1 MFYPVELQEHS
12 AKFRIVIQW
21 IRESQFLLT
30 TSEEFTF
37 FPGQKQEMM
46 RERSDFFLHI
56 RTGLIF
62 YFKAFSIRGELY
74 GSSNKNREETANGI
88 RSTFSSG
95 TKRKQPTQC
104 PTGSESHF
112 KVVIVSAKFERKSLL
127 QQHQLINQVL
137 AEDLAGPVH
146 ALSIQAKTPTQW
158 EHSGHAIRDTPE
170 CLGGKKRS
178 S

>member
-1 MFYPVELQEHS
+1 MEVQTRIEKKLQTAFEPL
-12 AKFRIVIQW
+12 
-21 IRESQFLLT
+21 FLLVQN
-30 TSEEFTF
+30 E
-37 FPGQKQEMM
+37 
-46 RERSDFFLHI
+46 
-56 RTGLIF
+56 
-62 YFKAFSIRGELY
+62 
-74 GSSNKNREETANGI
+74 SNQHNVPA
-88 RSTFSSG
+88 
-95 TKRKQPTQC
+95 
-104 PTGSESHF
+104 GSESHF